1 MKKTILLLLTS
12 IVILA
17 GCNGDNESE
26 GAESEAPGSGEY
38 DVSFS
43 TWANEGEPAYVG
55 MERFEEIIEEE
66 TDYNISLF
74 PGNQLGSTVEQM
86 EQVMMGS
93 LEMMSSGDPGLM
105 EIEMLSLP
113 YLMDSNEHWKNVLE
127 SDIGQEWENQMRENQ
142 GLINIGILP
151 RGPRIISSNI
161 EIETPEDLA
170 GLKIRAPQRDYY
182 VETFRALGASPTPV
196 DFGELYSAIDT
207 GIVTAQENPLET
219 IVAGGFMEIQ
229 SDISLTNHM
238 YKPAF
243 ITVNN
248 EFFESLSEEDREVFY
263 DAALEAEEVTT
274 QLLEEEEAE
283 TLQTLEDSGTV
294 ITEPDIEAFEEQT
307 QSVRDDL
314 GIETWGEETYNEIVE
329 MGKEDLSE

>member
-248 EFFESLSEEDREVFY
+248 EFFESLSDEDREVFY

-283 TLQTLEDSGTV
+283 TLQTLEDNGSV
-294 ITEPDIEAFEEQT
+294 ITEPDLEAFEEQT

>member
-1 MKKTILLLLTS
+1 MKKSILLLLTP
-12 IVILA
+12 IAILA
-17 GCNGDNESE
+17 GCNGDNGSE

-55 MERFEEIIEEE
+55 MEKFEEIIEEE
-66 TDYNISLF
+66 TEYNISLF

-127 SDIGQEWENQMRENQ
+127 SDIGKEWEDQMRENQ

-151 RGPRIISSNI
+151 RGPRIVSSNI
-161 EIETPEDLA
+161 EIETPEDLE

-274 QLLEEEEAE
+274 QLLKEEEEE
-283 TLQTLEDSGTV
+283 TLQTLEESGTT
-294 ITEPDIEAFEEQT
+294 ITEPNIEAFEEQT
-307 QSVRDDL
+307 QSVRDEL
-314 GIETWGEETYNEIVE
+314 GIETWGEERYNKIVE

>member
-17 GCNGDNESE
+17 DCNGDNESE

-248 EFFESLSEEDREVFY
+248 EFFESLSDEDREVFY

-283 TLQTLEDSGTV
+283 TLQTLEDNGSV
-294 ITEPDIEAFEEQT
+294 ITEPDLEAFEEQT

>member
-1 MKKTILLLLTS
+1 
-12 IVILA
+12 
-17 GCNGDNESE
+17 
-26 GAESEAPGSGEY
+26 
-38 DVSFS
+38 
-43 TWANEGEPAYVG
+43 
-55 MERFEEIIEEE
+55 
-66 TDYNISLF
+66 
-74 PGNQLGSTVEQM
+74 
-86 EQVMMGS
+86 
-93 LEMMSSGDPGLM
+93 
-105 EIEMLSLP
+105 
-113 YLMDSNEHWKNVLE
+113 SNEHWKNVLE
-127 SDIGQEWENQMRENQ
+127 SDIGKEWEDQMRENQ

-151 RGPRIISSNI
+151 RGPRIVSSNI
-161 EIETPEDLA
+161 EIETPEDLE

-274 QLLEEEEAE
+274 QLLKEEEEE
-283 TLQTLEDSGTV
+283 TLQTLEESGTT
-294 ITEPDIEAFEEQT
+294 ITEPNIEAFEEQT
-307 QSVRDDL
+307 QSVRDEL
-314 GIETWGEETYNEIVE
+314 GIETWGEERYNKIVE